1 MKHRLSCVAMMAGL
15 IAIGRTAQAGGMDTY
30 NAPVSGSDLLQ
41 VKRAHAETGHLEPF
55 GRLSLAYNNDPI
67 VLRNSDGTEVGL
79 VNHQLGA
86 YGAVGLALWERL
98 QLAAMVPLYYQSGES
113 TPNQRGIGGATLGD
127 AALDVRYVLLGR
139 DDLFELAV
147 AGRVSVPSGDERRM
161 VGDGRVA
168 AQVSGIV
175 SREFGQ
181 SGVLLTSSI
190 SFDFRDRVLA
200 TGGTGVLLGLGA
212 AIPLA
217 DGVML
222 TGEGEIATEVSHF
235 LGETATPA
243 SFLGGLRWGFG
254 GWIAH
259 LGAGPGLSHG
269 LGTPDF
275 RVLGMFGTDTGFDAA
290 PTVAPATAAVAAD
303 TDHDGVEDG
312 LDACVAQPEDVD
324 QFQDQDGCPDP
335 DNDADAVPDT
345 SDKCLTVAEDIDQFD
360 DLDGCPELDNDVDG
374 IVDASDQCPLE
385 AETKNGTQ
393 DEDGCPEVD
402 ADADGVFE
410 PADACP
416 TEKETA
422 NGVDDTDGCPDFLRV
437 EEAQIRTLEP
447 IYFETGS
454 DRLQARSLP
463 LLQEL
468 ANVIVGRPD
477 LGKIAIEG
485 HTDNA
490 GSENFNLKLSQKR
503 AEAIRRTLIENGVTE
518 SRLTAA
524 GFGEMRPIASNET
537 PEGREQNRRVEFRLA
552 DFVSVQ

>member
-1 MKHRLSCVAMMAGL
+1 MKHKLGCVSMMGVLALTGQV
-15 IAIGRTAQAGGMDTY
+15 ARAGGMDTY

-41 VKRAHAETGHLEPF
+41 VKRAHAETGHIESF

-67 VLRNSDGTEVGL
+67 IIRNSDGSEVHL
-79 VNHQLGA
+79 LNHQWGA
-86 YGAVGLALWERL
+86 YGAVGLALWGRL
-98 QLAAMVPLYYQSGES
+98 QVAAMLPVYFQSGES
-113 TPNQRGIGGATLGD
+113 TPDHPGIGGAVMGD
-127 AALDVRYVLLGR
+127 AALDLRYALLGR
-139 DDLFELAV
+139 DDLVELAV
-147 AGRVSVPSGDERRM
+147 AGRVSAPSGDERRM
-161 VGDGRVA
+161 VGDGRAA

-190 SFDFRDRVLA
+190 SVDFRDRVQVA
-200 TGGTGVLLGLGA
+200 GGSGVLLGLGA

-222 TGEGEIATEVSHF
+222 TGEGELATEVSHF
-235 LGETATPA
+235 LGETSTPA

-254 GWIAH
+254 GWVAH
-259 LGAGPGLSHG
+259 VGAGPGLSQG

-275 RVLGMFGTDTGFDAA
+275 RVLGMFGTDASFDAA
-290 PTVAPATAAVAAD
+290 PSAAPAAPLVAD
-303 TDHDGVEDG
+303 VDRDGIEDHV
-312 LDACVAQPEDVD
+312 DACVGQAEDVD

-335 DNDADAVPDT
+335 DNDADAVPDA

-360 DLDGCPELDNDVDG
+360 DLDGCPELDNDIDG
-374 IVDASDQCPLE
+374 IVDEADHCPLE
-385 AETKNGTQ
+385 AETKNGVQ
-393 DEDGCPEVD
+393 DDDGCPEVD

-410 PADACP
+410 PADVCP
-416 TEKETA
+416 TEKETT

-437 EEAQIRTLEP
+437 EQAQIRTLEP
-447 IYFETGS
+447 IYFETGR

-468 ANVIVGRPD
+468 AGVIAARRD
-477 LGKIAIEG
+477 LGMIAIEG

-490 GSENFNLKLSQKR
+490 GSETFNQKLSQKR
-503 AEAIRRTLIENGVTE
+503 AEAIRRILIENGVTE